1 MAITEITK
9 IKTTGID
16 HVALHVSDL
25 ERSKDFYINILGM
38 TEHHGGASYCF
49 LKCGNQIVGL
59 FGNGG
64 PLGQTGV
71 ELSHMALNVDTG
83 TYEEVKANLEA
94 HGVAVHGRSGDPRCI
109 YFDDPD
115 GHGLQI
121 MPTDHRSGR

>member
-16 HVALHVSDL
+16 HVALHVSDV
-25 ERSKDFYINILGM
+25 ERSKDFYINVLGM

-64 PLGQTGV
+64 PLDQNRGGAQ
-71 ELSHMALNVDTG
+71 
-83 TYEEVKANLEA
+83 
-94 HGVAVHGRSGDPRCI
+94 P
-109 YFDDPD
+109 
-115 GHGLQI
+115 HGLQ
-121 MPTDHRSGR
+121 GRFRHL